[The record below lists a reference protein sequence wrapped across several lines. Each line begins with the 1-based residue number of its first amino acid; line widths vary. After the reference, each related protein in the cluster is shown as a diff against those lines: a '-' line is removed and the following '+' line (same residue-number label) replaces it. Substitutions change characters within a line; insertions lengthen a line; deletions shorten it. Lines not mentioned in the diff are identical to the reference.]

1 MSYRD
6 RFFPCHPD
14 RTKRVEGSYLDLF
27 RTSLYLLYQDM
38 KEKVTPTQKA
48 LNLWAV
54 ILIIWA
60 FYRSYIKM
68 PEWFDEFIAKPIV
81 FVLPVFY
88 FIKKIDKK
96 PIFDYLNLKLKIKEI
111 FYDLFYSLGIG
122 FIFLVTAIGASYFR
136 TSKLIFVGKLP
147 TITQFLTILA
157 VSLATGITEE
167 ILSRGFVL
175 KKLYEESK
183 NVLSSTFFASILF
196 FFLHVPILFTNVK
209 ITGNMLL
216 MFMATDMLLSMVNG
230 LIFLQK
236 RSLTIPIFIHTF
248 FNIIIG
254 LTLL

>member
-1 MSYRD
+1 
-6 RFFPCHPD
+6 
-14 RTKRVEGSYLDLF
+14 
-27 RTSLYLLYQDM
+27 M
-38 KEKVTPTQKA
+38 KEKISPTQRA

-54 ILIIWA
+54 ILIVWA

-68 PEWFDEFIAKPIV
+68 PEWFDEFIAKPVV

-96 PIFDYLNLKLKIKEI
+96 PIFNYLNLKLKGKEI
-111 FYDLFYSLGIG
+111 FYDLLYSLGVG
-122 FIFLVTAIGASYFR
+122 FIFLITAVAASYFR
-136 TSKLIFVGKLP
+136 TGKFIFLGKLP
-147 TITQFLTILA
+147 SPTQFLTILTI
-157 VSLATGITEE
+157 SLATGISEE

-196 FFLHVPILFTNVK
+196 FFLHVPILFANIK

-236 RSLTIPIFIHTF
+236 RSLTVPIFIHAF
-248 FNIIIG
+248 YNIIIG
-254 LTLL
+254 LTFL